1 MPAIRFIVTKSAISF
16 SHKGEL
22 HDFPANSLIITDN
35 HAKMVRK
42 IESSNTI
49 IIDFFCADLQQL
61 YSSVTELLDSNVQ
74 QTLSQE
80 LIKTV
85 GAERVVIE
93 VLYSLA
99 TLSADSFLQFC
110 YTYCLTRE
118 RAYFSALLRQ
128 RISGNKEF
136 CHFIEENFLQ
146 QWTISQIAEN
156 LDLPLRK
163 FNQLF
168 QDTYGKPAK
177 RWLLERRLEHAK
189 NLLITTPLRVID
201 IALECG
207 FSNHAH
213 FTDTFRR
220 HYSCNPKQV
229 REYKRQDSVNE
240 LRM

>member
-1 MPAIRFIVTKSAISF
+1 MVTKCEISF
-16 SHKGEL
+16 SHKGGL
-22 HDFPANSLIITDN
+22 HAFPANSLIITDN
-35 HAKMVRK
+35 HAQMVGK
-42 IESSNTI
+42 IESANTI
-49 IIDFFCADLQQL
+49 IMDFFCSDLQQL
-61 YSSVTELLDSNVQ
+61 YSTVTELLDTNVQ
-74 QTLSQE
+74 QTLNHE

-85 GAERVVIE
+85 GAEHAVIE

-110 YTYCLTRE
+110 YTYCLSRE
-118 RAYFSALLRQ
+118 RTYFSALLRQ
-128 RISGNKEF
+128 RVSGNKEF

-146 QWTISQIAEN
+146 QWPIAKLAEE
-156 LDLPLRK
+156 LDIPLRK

-189 NLLITTPLRVID
+189 KLLITTPLRVID

-229 REYKRQDSVNE
+229 REYKRQESHQE
-240 LRM
+240 IRI